1 MFLSESN
8 DIAEVK
14 CHIFKKNENRY
25 VFNCLM
31 DKGKNL
37 LKLFFAKLFFA
48 KIPATMF
55 ANEILIAST

>member
-31 DKGKNL
+31 DKSKNL
-37 LKLFFAKLFFA
+37 LKLFFA

-55 ANEILIAST
+55 ANEIFIAST

>member
-14 CHIFKKNENRY
+14 SHIFLKNENRY

-31 DKGKNL
+31 DKSKNLL
-37 LKLFFAKLFFA
+37 LKLFFV
-48 KIPATMF
+48 KIPTTMF

>member
-14 CHIFKKNENRY
+14 SHFFLKNENRY

-31 DKGKNL
+31 DKSKNL
-37 LKLFFAKLFFA
+37 
-48 KIPATMF
+48 KIIFCKDTCNYV
-55 ANEILIAST
+55 ANKILIAST

>member
-14 CHIFKKNENRY
+14 SHIFFKNENRY

-31 DKGKNL
+31 DKSKNLL
-37 LKLFFAKLFFA
+37 LKLFFV

>member
-14 CHIFKKNENRY
+14 SHIFLKNENRY

-31 DKGKNL
+31 DKSKNL
-37 LKLFFAKLFFA
+37 
-48 KIPATMF
+48 KIIFCKDTCNYV
-55 ANEILIAST
+55 ANKILIAST